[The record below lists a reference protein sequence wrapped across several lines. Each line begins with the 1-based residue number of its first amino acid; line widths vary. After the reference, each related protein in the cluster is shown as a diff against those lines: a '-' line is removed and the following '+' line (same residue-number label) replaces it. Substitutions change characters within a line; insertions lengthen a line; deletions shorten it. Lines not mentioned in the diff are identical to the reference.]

1 MRYTKKIKDELYQK
15 ANGQCEYCGSE
26 ISPETAMIDHIVPIK
41 DGGTST
47 IDNLSIAC
55 TKCNML
61 KADKILGS
69 ISNPAVESA
78 AKLWIH
84 AYIKSPVITV
94 IVSLLSVVIGGVSI
108 YQSEANRQA
117 AVEAELSKNL
127 EFKSQLS
134 QLDETEKS
142 LRTLLEFVESQRL
155 SVTQRETAIQKLES
169 EKQKLEP
176 LVNADKETV
185 EALFKVQEERAQKN
199 ADKERWIGFGLGILA
214 SVIASFFM
222 VLGKYFWVSLR
233 KNS

>member
-1 MRYTKKIKDELYQK
+1 MRYTKKIKDELYQE

-26 ISPETAMIDHIVPIK
+26 ISPEAAMIDHIVPIK

-47 IDNLSIAC
+47 VDNLLIAC
-55 TKCNML
+55 PKCNIL

-117 AVEAELSKNL
+117 AIEAELSKNL

-199 ADKERWIGFGLGILA
+199 ANTERWIGFGLGILA

-233 KNS
+233 KSS